1 MELLR
6 LCAFLDADDID
17 SELLTAGAAQAGQI
31 LTAALADLL
40 ERAEI
45 AGTLAYAS
53 LVTVPCVAHRFK
65 ARASL
70 MSAGCGWW

>member
-6 LCAFLDADDID
+6 LCTFLDADDID
-17 SELLTAGAAQAGQI
+17 LELLTAGAAQAGQI
-31 LTAALADLL
+31 LTAALADRL

-45 AGTLAYAS
+45 AGTLADAS
-53 LVTVPCVAHRFK
+53 LVTVPCVAHRFE

-70 MSAGCGWW
+70 MSAGCCWW

>member
-17 SELLTAGAAQAGQI
+17 SELLTAGAAQARQI

-53 LVTVPCVAHRFK
+53 LVTV
-65 ARASL
+65 RALLTGSKPAL
-70 MSAGCGWW
+70 A